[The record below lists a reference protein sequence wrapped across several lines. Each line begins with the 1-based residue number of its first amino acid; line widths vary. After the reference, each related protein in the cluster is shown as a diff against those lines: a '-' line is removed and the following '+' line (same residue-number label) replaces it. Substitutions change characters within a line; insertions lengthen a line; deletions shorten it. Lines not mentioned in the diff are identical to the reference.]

1 MYQLR
6 LFGLLLRPSIASSLL
21 STALSL
27 GVLSFTSWTYATH
40 SPLFY
45 DYFFGAY
52 GVAVALQQADP
63 STFFD
68 ANIFDQSYTYYIF
81 MTFIAAL
88 IGFLVY
94 IVLQNI
100 TLALGGAKD
109 AVEDIEVTRGAER
122 RSVELEVLERMLIR
136 IGGLGTWAAYWL
148 VFLGALLPFCIIT
161 ARSGAGA
168 FDTLF
173 GIAQFGFAIAV
184 LWLGIHIHVVC
195 LRLVLLHPRLFG
207 GKNALDATLYHK

>member
-1 MYQLR
+1 M
-6 LFGLLLRPSIASSLL
+6 LRPSIASSLL
-21 STALSL
+21 ATATSL

-52 GVAVALQQADP
+52 GIATALQQTDP
-63 STFFD
+63 ASFFD
-68 ANIFDQSYTYYIF
+68 TSIFDQAYTYYIL

-88 IGFLVY
+88 IGILVY

-100 TLALGGAKD
+100 SIALGGARD
-109 AVEDIEVTRGAER
+109 AVEDIEVTHGAER

-136 IGGLGTWAAYWL
+136 IGGLATWAAYWL

-173 GIAQFGFAIAV
+173 GIGQFGFAIAV
-184 LWLGIHIHVVC
+184 LWLGIHLHVVC
-195 LRLVLLHPRLFG
+195 LRLVTLHPRLFG
-207 GKNALDATLYHK
+207 GHSAIDAELYGS